1 MARFTQGMETALKNG
16 KVVLIEDVMEDLEA
30 SIDPVLQK
38 AIYQNE
44 QLKMIKFCDK
54 DINYDDNFRLSITTK
69 MPNPHY
75 LPEICI
81 KVTIINFTVTFEGLE
96 EQMLVDV
103 VM

>member
-44 QLKMIKFCDK
+44 
-54 DINYDDNFRLSITTK
+54 
-69 MPNPHY
+69 
-75 LPEICI
+75 
-81 KVTIINFTVTFEGLE
+81 
-96 EQMLVDV
+96 
-103 VM
+103 